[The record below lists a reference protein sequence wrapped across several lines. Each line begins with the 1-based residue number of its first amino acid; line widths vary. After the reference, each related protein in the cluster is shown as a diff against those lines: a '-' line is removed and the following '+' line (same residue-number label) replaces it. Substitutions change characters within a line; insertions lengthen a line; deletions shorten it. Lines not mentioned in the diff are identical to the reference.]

1 MDRHRARRLL
11 VVALAVGILAE
22 VLFRGP
28 ALGLNLVVLTGV
40 ALAAAWRFR
49 RPGRAPDVL
58 DAWLPVAALVLAA
71 LVAVRADPF
80 LAALDTFGALACLGL
95 SAVAFSGLAV
105 TRRSASIVVAMGL
118 WVGAL
123 VALGALRVLGTARR
137 EPSSAAR
144 RRPAW
149 LAPVGRGLILGIP
162 LALIMATL
170 FASADPIF
178 RRGLDDVLGLRID
191 LGELPGRALFAVA
204 AAWLVAGFLAI
215 AAHGIP
221 EPLPGPASGPLAG
234 TPITGSSLGAASR
247 TAERGWSGAR
257 GPTEAIVVLAIVD
270 AVALLF
276 VGLQVG
282 YLFGGLDT
290 LAAIGMTYA
299 DYARR
304 GYFEL
309 VAAAG
314 LAGGILVGLDL
325 ALVRRPVAYIALALS
340 LVVLTVAVL
349 VSAAVRLDLYQDA
362 YGWTELRLY
371 VAASIAAMAVTLV
384 VLAALLLTDRTRWLG
399 HGMVA
404 IGLVALIGLNALA
417 PAAFVAER
425 NVARVLDPSLVPA
438 DGWSGLDTD
447 YLAVLP
453 DDAIPVLADALP
465 RLPAEYAGP
474 VRDLLEA
481 RSVELATD
489 PAYAGLAAWNLGRA
503 RAREALART
512 LGE

>member
-1 MDRHRARRLL
+1 MPRHHARRLL
-11 VVALAVGILAE
+11 VVALAMGALTE
-22 VLFRGP
+22 VLFDGP
-28 ALGLNLVVLTGV
+28 ALGLNLLILVGA

-49 RPGRAPDVL
+49 REGRAPDPL
-58 DAWLPVAALVLAA
+58 DTWLPVAAIVLAA
-71 LVAVRADPF
+71 FVAVRADPF
-80 LAALDTFGALACLGL
+80 LGALDALAALACCGL
-95 SAVAFSGLAV
+95 SAVSFSGLVV
-105 TRRSASIVVAMGL
+105 TRRSASIVVAIGM

-123 VALGALRVLGTARR
+123 VSIGALRVLRASRGEPTAG
-137 EPSSAAR
+137 SAH

-149 LAPVGRGLILGIP
+149 LAPVARGLLLAIP
-162 LALIMATL
+162 LALMMATL

-178 RRGLDDVLGLRID
+178 RRGLDDLLGLRID
-191 LGELPGRALFAVA
+191 LGALPGRVLFAISA
-204 AAWLVAGFLAI
+204 GWFTAGFLSI

-221 EPLPGPASGPLAG
+221 EPAAG
-234 TPITGSSLGAASR
+234 FLDGTSISGSSLGAASR
-247 TAERGWSGAR
+247 TVERGWTGILGA
-257 GPTEAIVVLAIVD
+257 TEAIIVLVAVD
-270 AVALLF
+270 AVAALF

-325 ALVRRPVAYIALALS
+325 AIARRPAAYLALAVT
-340 LVVLTVAVL
+340 LVALTIAVL
-349 VSAAVRLDLYQDA
+349 LSAAVRLGLYQDA

-371 VAASIAAMAVTLV
+371 VAVSIAALAVTLV
-384 VLAALLLTDRTRWLG
+384 VLGALVLAARTRWLG
-399 HGMVA
+399 HAMAA
-404 IGLVALIGLNALA
+404 IGLVSLIGLNAMA
-417 PAAFVAER
+417 PPAFVAER
-425 NVARVLDPSLVPA
+425 NVARAIDPSLVPP
-438 DGWSGLDTD
+438 DGWSGLDVE

-465 RLPAEYAGP
+465 RLPAEYAAA

-481 RSVELATD
+481 RAAELATD
-489 PAYAGLAAWNLGRA
+489 PAYAGLAAWNLGRE

-512 LGE
+512 LGR

>member
-1 MDRHRARRLL
+1 MERHHARRLL
-11 VVALAVGILAE
+11 VMALAIGILTE

-28 ALGLNLVVLTGV
+28 ALGLNLVLLVG
-40 ALAAAWRFR
+40 ASLAAAWRFR
-49 RPGRAPDVL
+49 RPGRAPDPL
-58 DAWLPVAALVLAA
+58 DAWLPIAALVLAA

-80 LAALDTFGALACLGL
+80 LAALDTLGALACLGL

-123 VALGALRVLGTARR
+123 VGVGALRLARIAR
-137 EPSSAAR
+137 PEPSAAPG
-144 RRPAW
+144 RRPSW

-178 RRGLDDVLGLRID
+178 RRGLDDLLGLRID
-191 LGELPGRALFAVA
+191 LGELPGRALFAAA
-204 AAWLVAGFLAI
+204 AAWFVAGFLAI

-221 EPLPGPASGPLAG
+221 EPAAGPLQG
-234 TPITGSSLGAASR
+234 TPVTGSSLGAASR
-247 TAERGWSGAR
+247 TVVRGWAGIIGA
-257 GPTEAIVVLAIVD
+257 TEAIVVLAIVD

-325 ALVRRPVAYIALALS
+325 ALVRRPSVYVALALS
-340 LVVLTVAVL
+340 LVVLTLAVL

-371 VAASIAAMAVTLV
+371 VAASMAAMAVTLV
-384 VLAALLLTDRTRWLG
+384 VLAALLLTGRTRWLG
-399 HGMVA
+399 HGMAA
-404 IGLVALIGLNALA
+404 IGLVALIALNVLA

-453 DDAIPVLADALP
+453 DDAIPVLADALS

-481 RSVELATD
+481 RSAELATD
-489 PAYAGLAAWNLGRA
+489 PAYAGLAAWNLGRE
-503 RAREALART
+503 RASEALTRT